1 MEALYSYI
9 PLDRRLAIAGDQL
22 LPDRTTGAV
31 LFADISGFTPLT
43 ETLLRELGRQ
53 RGAEELTRQ
62 LNQVYTT
69 LIDELHRYR
78 GSVIGFAGDAITC
91 WLEGDD
97 GHRATACALAM
108 QAVMK
113 QFATVTTPTGTSISL
128 AIKVG
133 IAVGPARRFLVGDP
147 EIQLVDVLAGEIMD
161 RVAQTEEAANRT
173 EVGMQA
179 ALAKQLGSAIQVAEW
194 RQSGREQ
201 IAIVNGLTSPIP
213 ALPWPHLPP
222 EGLDEAQTRPWLL
235 EPVYEKLRGGNEFLA
250 ELRPAVIIFQQFR
263 GLDYDLDDA
272 GQQLDAFIRWV
283 QRTFT
288 RFGGTLLALSI
299 GDKGSYLYAVF
310 GAPIAHS
317 DDPVR
322 AVAAA
327 LELRTPPPELSFIS
341 DIKTGISQG
350 HVYTGAYGSESRR
363 TYGVLGNEVNMAAR
377 FMDFAQPGQVV
388 VSKSIADLTTRSHLF
403 QSLGKVK
410 VKGAAESV
418 SVYEAVDRRRDH
430 RSQLSALFTT
440 PLVGRE
446 ELLIQVHDVLDL
458 ARTGTGQV
466 LRLHGSVGSGKS
478 HFTAVVGQQAMD
490 KGWQVVLGTCQSI
503 SQNSAYVP
511 WRQIFY
517 ALLDLDE
524 SESATPDSQDR
535 QIAQLE
541 TLISSTNPDWLIRL
555 PLLGNLLDIPIPDNP
570 TTAAFEPRLRQE
582 SLFALA
588 VEMVLNWAQSQPLL
602 LILEDSHWLDEAS
615 IGLTTAI
622 GRALSQSPVTLLIV
636 QREMRDENLP
646 ELDALSFHQAL
657 EVNELPAPSTGALIS
672 NHLPGSISA
681 TALSLVQAKT
691 EGNPFFVKELVDTLR
706 ESAVLAQR
714 DDSAWDLSESVY
726 QSLRSAN
733 CLVQRGGEW
742 VLAENAP
749 LTALDL
755 GVPDSI
761 QGAVLARIDRLPETH
776 KLTLK
781 VSSVVGQRFELDLL
795 DHSHPYRPGQTALEA
810 QTQEMETRDFII
822 LERPARPFAYLFRH
836 YTTQE
841 VAYETLL
848 FAQRQQLHRAVTSA
862 LETLRP
868 SATEQ
873 LAHHAYV
880 GRNWPRALHY
890 QLLAG
895 QHAQQLSAND
905 QAIEHFAARRNGR
918 RTPDHP
924 RRLRGIVHH

>member
-341 DIKTGISQG
+341 DINIKTGISQG

-377 FMDFAQPGQVV
+377 FMGFAQPGQVV

-403 QSLGKVK
+403 QK
-410 VKGAAESV
+410 
-418 SVYEAVDRRRDH
+418 R
-430 RSQLSALFTT
+430 
-440 PLVGRE
+440 
-446 ELLIQVHDVLDL
+446 
-458 ARTGTGQV
+458 
-466 LRLHGSVGSGKS
+466 
-478 HFTAVVGQQAMD
+478 
-490 KGWQVVLGTCQSI
+490 
-503 SQNSAYVP
+503 
-511 WRQIFY
+511 
-517 ALLDLDE
+517 
-524 SESATPDSQDR
+524 
-535 QIAQLE
+535 
-541 TLISSTNPDWLIRL
+541 
-555 PLLGNLLDIPIPDNP
+555 
-570 TTAAFEPRLRQE
+570 
-582 SLFALA
+582 
-588 VEMVLNWAQSQPLL
+588 
-602 LILEDSHWLDEAS
+602 
-615 IGLTTAI
+615 
-622 GRALSQSPVTLLIV
+622 
-636 QREMRDENLP
+636 
-646 ELDALSFHQAL
+646 
-657 EVNELPAPSTGALIS
+657 
-672 NHLPGSISA
+672 
-681 TALSLVQAKT
+681 
-691 EGNPFFVKELVDTLR
+691 
-706 ESAVLAQR
+706 
-714 DDSAWDLSESVY
+714 
-726 QSLRSAN
+726 
-733 CLVQRGGEW
+733 
-742 VLAENAP
+742 
-749 LTALDL
+749 
-755 GVPDSI
+755 
-761 QGAVLARIDRLPETH
+761 
-776 KLTLK
+776 
-781 VSSVVGQRFELDLL
+781 
-795 DHSHPYRPGQTALEA
+795 
-810 QTQEMETRDFII
+810 
-822 LERPARPFAYLFRH
+822 
-836 YTTQE
+836 
-841 VAYETLL
+841 
-848 FAQRQQLHRAVTSA
+848 
-862 LETLRP
+862 
-868 SATEQ
+868 
-873 LAHHAYV
+873 
-880 GRNWPRALHY
+880 
-890 QLLAG
+890 
-895 QHAQQLSAND
+895 
-905 QAIEHFAARRNGR
+905 
-918 RTPDHP
+918 
-924 RRLRGIVHH
+924 